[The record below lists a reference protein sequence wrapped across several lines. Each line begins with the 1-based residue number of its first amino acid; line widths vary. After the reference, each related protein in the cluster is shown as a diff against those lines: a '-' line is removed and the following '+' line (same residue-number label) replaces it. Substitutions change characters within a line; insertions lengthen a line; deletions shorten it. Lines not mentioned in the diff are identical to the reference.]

1 MTLDNI
7 KAVVAAYLGKVSGDL
22 TVNTID
28 LALVAL
34 NQVRQ
39 KAELENDFEFS
50 RRLLSV
56 SVSSATG
63 GSLESTVLFGT
74 NTAAS
79 VKTVLDCGL
88 VDSQGNLRPVEWT
101 TVGDSLDRLRQDNM
115 SFNIARYATDSLQGG
130 AIGQQR
136 FVFSGSNVYIF
147 PKPTTVT
154 TYTLAVEAYT
164 FTPDWASGDLIAE
177 DTANAPWTTRGV
189 QYLQWATIVHI
200 NNLFKQFVF
209 RQEGNL
215 PPPEKLAQEALQ
227 ALIDWDMFKFEAYRR
242 RDK

>member
-1 MTLDNI
+1 MN
-7 KAVVAAYLGKVSGDL
+7 KVSADL
-22 TVNTID
+22 TINSVD
-28 LALVAL
+28 LGILAM

-56 SVSSATG
+56 SVNSSTG
-63 GSLESTVLFGT
+63 GSLDNAVLYGT
-74 NTAAS
+74 ATGAT

-101 TVGDSLDRLRQDNM
+101 TVGDSLDRQRQDNM
-115 SFNIARYATDSLQGG
+115 SFNIARYATDALQGG

-136 FVFSGSNVYIF
+136 FVFSGQNVFVF

-154 TYTLAVEAYT
+154 TYTLAIEAYT
-164 FTPDWASGDLIAE
+164 FYSDWSIDDPIVIPEINPWLLKGAQYIQWAS
-177 DTANAPWTTRGV
+177 
-189 QYLQWATIVHI
+189 IVHI
-200 NNLFKQFVF
+200 NNYYKHFVF

-215 PPPEKLAQEALQ
+215 PPPDKLANESLQ
-227 ALIDWDMFKFEAYRR
+227 ALIDWDVFKYGAYRR